1 MSWLCLGNRFR
12 IRVMSQQRSFST
24 FLNCAAYVARTISGI
39 RTQLLYLHVYCP
51 SFQFSSLSAAFDKRQ
66 ITCISYS
73 NNNLTSIRI
82 IGYCRETETYAM
94 DAHPQWQQSRLI
106 ATGECRWG
114 GARLRAAA
122 ELIVD
127 HSRLE
132 RKLPRSH
139 FSRPEEAQQRGGLEV
154 SRRKTVAKAPPNTQ
168 FVQHRREK
176 TAHPIK
182 E

>member
-1 MSWLCLGNRFR
+1 MSLPTYHIRPHRVKLWMQDAFFGCLLSNIMGIYAIGTVLMSWLCLGNHFR

-114 GARLRAAA
+114 WSEIASSSRA
-122 ELIVD
+122 
-127 HSRLE
+127 
-132 RKLPRSH
+132 
-139 FSRPEEAQQRGGLEV
+139 
-154 SRRKTVAKAPPNTQ
+154 
-168 FVQHRREK
+168 HR
-176 TAHPIK
+176 
-182 E
+182 